1 MPLADQSVQCCVT
14 SPPYWGLRDYGL
26 EPTEWPAV
34 EYAPMAGLP
43 NVVVESW
50 RGCLGLEPTPEMF
63 VGHLVAVFREVR
75 RVLRNDGV
83 AWVNLG
89 DSYSSNQKGTGGD
102 GSKSGLRRDGRS
114 EESRIASAKLSISHQ
129 SFGAHNMDTGLKP
142 KDLVGIPWRV
152 AFALQADGWWLRS
165 DVIWHKPNPMPESVT
180 DRPTKAHEYVFL
192 LAKSARYFYDAEAV
206 KESGSTNSHGGG
218 NPDNPDRYAYASGR
232 NDGGTLSF
240 AIPAGVNGRNRRTV
254 WTIPTRGYSGAH
266 FATFPPD
273 LVGPCVLAG
282 TSQRGAC
289 PVCGAPWER
298 VVEKSGRVKQKWG
311 TSVRPEYAVG
321 PMDRGGHS
329 QAETGGIA
337 TGMINQY
344 ETIGWRPTCNCPGL
358 DGDSPW
364 PQLDMHWDGE
374 ANWPVAPCI
383 VLDPFCGSGTVGAVC
398 RDLGRQFIGLDL
410 SETYL
415 RELALPRAENTNTVA
430 AMTTLPLF
438 AELAVAIT

>member
-180 DRPTKAHEYVFL
+180 DRPTKSHEYVFL
-192 LAKSARYFYDAEAV
+192 MTKSARYFYDADAV
-206 KESGSTNSHGGG
+206 REDISDPSPRESGKKGRVKGTDGISQ
-218 NPDNPDRYAYASGR
+218 PDWLNNPDRYDPIS
-232 NDGGTLSF
+232 
-240 AIPAGVNGRNRRTV
+240 GRNRRTV
-254 WTIPTRGYSGAH
+254 WTIPTAPYSGAH
-266 FATFPPD
+266 FATYPPA
-273 LVGPCVLAG
+273 LV
-282 TSQRGAC
+282 
-289 PVCGAPWER
+289 E
-298 VVEKSGRVKQKWG
+298 
-311 TSVRPEYAVG
+311 
-321 PMDRGGHS
+321 
-329 QAETGGIA
+329 
-337 TGMINQY
+337 
-344 ETIGWRPTCNCPGL
+344 
-358 DGDSPW
+358 
-364 PQLDMHWDGE
+364 
-374 ANWPVAPCI
+374 PCI
-383 VLDPFCGSGTVGAVC
+383 KAGSREGDVVFDPFVGSGTTLMVA
-398 RDLGRQFIGLDL
+398 RQLGRHGVGLDL
-410 SETYL
+410 SAEYL
-415 RELALPRAENTNTVA
+415 GLARERLELDKLEAWESGRTDPGNGQPELTD
-430 AMTTLPLF
+430 LPLF
-438 AELAVAIT
+438 KEAP